1 MTRRLPPLTALRAF
15 EAAARHLSFARAAE
29 ELHVTP
35 AAISQQIK
43 QLEEHLGLMLF
54 RRGKTLALSA
64 LASASLPLLT
74 EAFDQM
80 ERAVGCLRTD
90 RDGGPLVVSVT
101 PGFAARWLV
110 NRLDDFQTRH
120 PELELR
126 LQATKRLVDFQ
137 TEDVD
142 IAVRFCAGPHLGL
155 HAERLMPEA
164 IIPVATPDLA
174 AGIGSAAD
182 LLDRTLL
189 HDEAAEGDPC
199 FPEWETWL
207 TSLGVQIRTPLR
219 ILHFGDYHLVI
230 QAACAGLGVGLCLH
244 SLVTDDLRT
253 GRLVHLFGNTVP
265 TSYGYHLVT
274 PPHRLAVPKIAAFR
288 AWLLEQGMRQQ
299 AP

>member
-1 MTRRLPPLTALRAF
+1 MPRHLPPLTALRAF

-43 QLEEHLGLMLF
+43 LLEEHLGLTLF
-54 RRGKTLALSA
+54 RRGKTLALSTP
-64 LASASLPLLT
+64 ASVSLPLLT

-80 ERAVGCLRTD
+80 ERAVACLRP
-90 RDGGPLVVSVT
+90 DGDDGPLVVSVT

-110 NRLDDFQTRH
+110 NRLDNFQTRH
-120 PELELR
+120 PEVELR

-155 HAERLMPEA
+155 HVERLMPEA
-164 IIPVATPDLA
+164 IIPVATPELA
-174 AGIGSAAD
+174 AGIGNAAD
-182 LLDRTLL
+182 LLRCTLL

-199 FPEWETWL
+199 FPEWDTWL
-207 TSLGVQIRTPLR
+207 TSLGVEIREPLR
-219 ILHFGDYHLVI
+219 IRHFGDYHLVI
-230 QAACAGLGVGLCLH
+230 QAASAGLGVGLCLH
-244 SLVTDDLRT
+244 SLVADDLRT
-253 GRLVHLFGNTVP
+253 GRLVHLFGNAVP

-274 PPHRLAVPKIAAFR
+274 PAHRLHIPKIAAFR
-288 AWLLEQGMRQQ
+288 SWLLEQGMRQQ